1 MDFSRFGVPI
11 RPFEEIIEELKT
23 GCNNREKILKSVS
36 NRYIEENV
44 DCLNEVFNT
53 NYRKTVLVEHSRT
66 TDFYIT
72 IYSSKVLS
80 NLIVYAIGMSYDRD
94 NPAKINFLQY
104 MKSFYP
110 EIIKDFESRM
120 RLYEHVENGLII
132 VLDIDPEKL
141 GLNPLFMQLTKTF
154 NVEQG
159 DGTFKTVIKPYI
171 HFDIVVTS
179 NLPITVN
186 DVLNIAQSH
195 REAQIYVYG
204 GEDGVTLDEFS
215 SVLRKTE
222 FSKKI
227 NSYEYH
233 CGFLAIEIE

>member
-1 MDFSRFGVPI
+1 MDFSKCRIPM
-11 RPFEEIIEELKT
+11 RPLAEIEEELKT
-23 GCNNREKILKSVS
+23 GCKNRKKILKRVS

-72 IYSSKVLS
+72 VYSNKVLS
-80 NLIVYAIGMSYDRD
+80 NLIVYAIGMSYQRD

-104 MKSFYP
+104 IKSFYP
-110 EIIKDFESRM
+110 EIKDFESRM

-141 GLNPLFMQLTKTF
+141 GLNPSVMQWTKTF
-154 NVEQG
+154 NAEQG

-171 HFDIVVTS
+171 DFDIVVTS
-179 NLPITVN
+179 NLPITVK
-186 DVLNIAQSH
+186 DVINIAQSYK
-195 REAQIYVYG
+195 EAQSWVIN
-204 GEDGVTLDEFS
+204 GEEGATLEEVS
-215 SVLRKTE
+215 SVLQRTE

-227 NSYEYH
+227 NAYEYH
-233 CGFLAIEIE
+233 YGFLAIEIE